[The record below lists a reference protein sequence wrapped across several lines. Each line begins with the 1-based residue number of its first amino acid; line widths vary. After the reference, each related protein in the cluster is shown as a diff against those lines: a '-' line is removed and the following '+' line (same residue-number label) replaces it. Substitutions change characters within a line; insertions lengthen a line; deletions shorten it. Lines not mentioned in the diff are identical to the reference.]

1 MAKKVE
7 QTDITQQKPVDIT
20 DTIVEKII
28 DPEKIPSHIDRILR
42 NNPRHESLYIDSH
55 EGCFTPDTPKSIRG
69 NAVHYENPY
78 HKK

>member
-28 DPEKIPSHIDRILR
+28 DPEKIPSHIDKILR
-42 NNPRHESLYIDSH
+42 N
-55 EGCFTPDTPKSIRG
+55 K
-69 NAVHYENPY
+69 
-78 HKK
+78 